1 MKYTYHPTALESWVS
16 RFYRNLNIYTP
27 EDLDE
32 ETIAYALDI
41 YLSRKDISSFSYE
54 EGKFKSI
61 TIDRRTSP
69 EEQREQ
75 FYHELC
81 HILRHAGRQSM
92 MPEAF
97 RELQEWDARHFVRY
111 AAIPFHM
118 LRYIDFNE
126 PDFLLL
132 MAKKFGV
139 TPILCKE
146 RIQKIKNNS
155 VPQSIADFSL
165 SQFKKKDIFLQQK

>member
-27 EDLDE
+27 EDLNE

-61 TIDRRTSP
+61 TIDRRASP

-92 MPEAF
+92 MPKAF

-111 AAIPFHM
+111 AAIPYHM
-118 LRYIDFNE
+118 LRFVDFND
-126 PDFLLL
+126 PDFLLT
-132 MAKKFGV
+132 MAKRFGV
-139 TPILCKE
+139 TTALCQE
-146 RIQKIKNNS
+146 RTQKIKDNS
-155 VPQSIADFSL
+155 APRFIANFSL
-165 SQFKKKDIFLQQK
+165 VQYQQK